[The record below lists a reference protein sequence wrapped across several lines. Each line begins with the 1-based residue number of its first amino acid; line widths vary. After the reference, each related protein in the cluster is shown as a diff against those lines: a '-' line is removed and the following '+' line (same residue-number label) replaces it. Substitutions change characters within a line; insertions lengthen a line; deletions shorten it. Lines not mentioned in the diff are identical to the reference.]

1 VPPRKQPPAGRAA
14 ATLVAPGP
22 AIHLPA
28 FLNYLQSECGMSANT
43 LAAYRTDLVQFFA
56 WFDKHGPGSIFK
68 VDLKVLARF
77 LDHLHRRG
85 LASTSIARHLVSLKM
100 FFRYL
105 VLDGIL
111 AESAVEL
118 LSSPKLWQH
127 LPKVVSPE
135 TVDRIL
141 AAPMPEDRYPLRD
154 RALLCFLYATG
165 CRASEATG
173 VRLHDVHLDEG
184 FARCVGKGNKE
195 RMVNLNP
202 VARAAIEVYLKY
214 ERLRLVFRGESDR
227 LFVSRRGTPLS
238 RIMIW
243 NLVKKYAARAG
254 AGADVSPHT
263 MRHSFAT
270 HMLAG
275 GAEIR
280 ALQEMLG
287 HASVQTT
294 QIYTH
299 VEHSRLK
306 AVHKRCHPRG

>member
-1 VPPRKQPPAGRAA
+1 VPPRKRPPTAA
-14 ATLVAPGP
+14 HSETRVVPGP
-22 AIHLPA
+22 AVHLPA
-28 FLNYLQSECGMSANT
+28 FLNYLESECGMARNT
-43 LAAYRTDLVQFFA
+43 ITAYRTDLLQFFA
-56 WFDKHGPGSIFK
+56 WFERSGSGSVFK
-68 VDLKVLARF
+68 VDLKLLSRY
-77 LDHLHRRG
+77 LEHLNQRK
-85 LASTSIARHLVSLKM
+85 LASSSVGRHLVSLKM

-105 VLDGIL
+105 VLDGVL

-118 LSSPKLWQH
+118 LNSPKLWQH
-127 LPKVVSPE
+127 LPKVLSPE

-141 AAPMPEDRYPLRD
+141 AAPRPEDRYPLRD

-165 CRASEATG
+165 CRASEAAG
-173 VRLHDVHLDEG
+173 IRLSDVHLEES
-184 FARCVGKGNKE
+184 FCRCLGKGNKE
-195 RMVNLNP
+195 RMVSLNP
-202 VARAAIEVYLKY
+202 VARAAIEAYLTY
-214 ERLRLVFRGESDR
+214 ERPRLAGRSESDR

-243 NLVKKYAARAG
+243 NLVKKYAARVG
-254 AGADVSPHT
+254 SSADVSPHT
-263 MRHSFAT
+263 FRHTFAT

-306 AVHKRCHPRG
+306 AIHKRCHPRG

>member
-1 VPPRKQPPAGRAA
+1 VG
-14 ATLVAPGP
+14 
-22 AIHLPA
+22 
-28 FLNYLQSECGMSANT
+28 
-43 LAAYRTDLVQFFA
+43 
-56 WFDKHGPGSIFK
+56 
-68 VDLKVLARF
+68 
-77 LDHLHRRG
+77 
-85 LASTSIARHLVSLKM
+85 RHLVSLKM

-105 VLDGIL
+105 VLDGVL
-111 AESAVEL
+111 TESAVEL
-118 LSSPKLWQH
+118 LNSPKMWQH
-127 LPKVVSPE
+127 LPKVLSPE

-165 CRASEATG
+165 CRASEAAG
-173 VRLHDVHLDEG
+173 IRLSDVHLEES
-184 FARCVGKGNKE
+184 FCRCIGKGNKE
-195 RMVNLNP
+195 RMVSLNP
-202 VARAAIEVYLKY
+202 VARAAIEAYLTY
-214 ERLRLVFRGESDR
+214 ERPRLAGRSESDR

-243 NLVKKYAARAG
+243 NLVKKYAARVG
-254 AGADVSPHT
+254 SSADVSPHT
-263 MRHSFAT
+263 FRHTFAT

-306 AVHKRCHPRG
+306 AIHKRCHPRG